1 MKANKKNA
9 LLFGASVAVALSG
22 MFSSCDNNKRAV
34 DSDGNPVP
42 TTSDSLKVALANQD
56 SLLIL
61 MNEISE
67 SMSQIRSVEKIVS
80 VSNMNSESVS
90 RREQLKSDI
99 ISIRQTLEERRA
111 KLEELEKKF
120 KNSSYNN
127 SLLNKSI
134 ESLKAQI
141 AQQEEQI
148 ATLRDELAKANI
160 VIGELKTSVD
170 SLNTTVS
177 TVSEER
183 DKAQLENAN
192 LVNEMNTVHYLVGTS
207 KELKATGVLKNGG
220 FLRKA
225 KLNTAE
231 FDMSRFTT
239 ADKRNLKTIP
249 LYSKKAKV
257 LTSQPADSYSI
268 TDEGG
273 EKVLNITNPTKF
285 WNASDYLVIQID

>member
-99 ISIRQTLEERRA
+99 ISIRQTLRNVVQSW
-111 KLEELEKKF
+111 
-120 KNSSYNN
+120 KN
-127 SLLNKSI
+127 L
-134 ESLKAQI
+134 
-141 AQQEEQI
+141 
-148 ATLRDELAKANI
+148 
-160 VIGELKTSVD
+160 
-170 SLNTTVS
+170 
-177 TVSEER
+177 
-183 DKAQLENAN
+183 
-192 LVNEMNTVHYLVGTS
+192 
-207 KELKATGVLKNGG
+207 
-220 FLRKA
+220 
-225 KLNTAE
+225 
-231 FDMSRFTT
+231 
-239 ADKRNLKTIP
+239 KRNLRTLLITIH
-249 LYSKKAKV
+249 
-257 LTSQPADSYSI
+257 
-268 TDEGG
+268 
-273 EKVLNITNPTKF
+273 F
-285 WNASDYLVIQID
+285 